1 MPPPLDA
8 AAAFGI
14 AYRPMVEEDLP
25 FIEALYASTR
35 AEEVA
40 LTGWPQ
46 EQQRAFLAQQHRA
59 QHHHYRAHYAAAEW
73 LVVERDGEPIGRLYL
88 GQWDD
93 RHHII
98 DISLIPAARGLGI
111 GGAMLADIIAGAQ
124 AQGKGV
130 SIHVEVNNPARRLYG
145 RLGFEVVEDKGIYL
159 RMDRPAPAA

>member
-8 AAAFGI
+8 AAPFGI

-46 EQQRAFLAQQHRA
+46 DQQRAFLAQQHRA
-59 QHHHYRAHYAAAEW
+59 QHHHYQTYYAEAEW
-73 LVVERDGEPIGRLYL
+73 LVVERAGEPIGRLYL

-111 GGAMLADIIAGAQ
+111 GGAILADVIAAAQ
-124 AQGKGV
+124 AQGKSV
-130 SIHVEVNNPARRLYG
+130 SIHVEVNNPARRLYE